1 MAAKVMKIYLVL
13 YTKTNIE
20 IRYIL
25 YNDIQYIS
33 LEMHMR
39 HKIVA
44 KIVSMINFQI
54 YLISYDFYHRYI
66 SQEYTK

>member
-13 YTKTNIE
+13 YTKTNMKIS
-20 IRYIL
+20 YIL
-25 YNDIQYIS
+25 YNGIS

-44 KIVSMINFQI
+44 KIVSIIYFQI
-54 YLISYDFYHRYI
+54 YLISYDFYHRYTT
-66 SQEYTK
+66 QEYTK